1 MVFVSDEDDEEENES
16 GYSDSEVSGGSSE
29 SDQEDAQV
37 ENRFSSVNDRSVI
50 STLPALAKAVLAL
63 FLALTIFLIS
73 LKLKHIF
80 KLKCETLRNIFS
92 LRFLVEVDIA

>member
-1 MVFVSDEDDEEENES
+1 MFVLYVFVSDEDDEEENES

-50 STLPALAKAVLAL
+50 STLPAFQSVGLAL
-63 FLALTIFLIS
+63 VFVFD
-73 LKLKHIF
+73 
-80 KLKCETLRNIFS
+80 NFS
-92 LRFLVEVDIA
+92 NFS